1 MRDNVYQIMFNGR
14 NILSGFPDDLVKV
27 VNFLNEKASSGE
39 FTFFDSFIEWADNE
53 DIIEPL
59 GLNLD
64 GENYYYA
71 VSLAYLAYINDGH
84 LVIPSDVN
92 AWRLAWSL
100 QLLAEVANW
109 EAIFIERVI
118 RSFIG
123 LRDDI
128 HGLLGA
134 AAQIYAKKNF
144 EKGLELSGVLKEFGS
159 YISAGMM
166 ENNFHRYC
174 EMFLPVENQ
183 ELFTSAYCMAFELSN
198 EAHEQAFDIA
208 MTFDSFKSAEA
219 MAFLLKEH
227 MVLEGNKRDGCGE
240 SIKNLLRNGG
250 ASEYVT
256 AVTNWIFRGKDEEQ
270 FVEEVVN
277 LLIEGLGVNGRNYL
291 GAIDNAVS
299 LRYKDVI
306 FLTRILLKVAESL
319 SPADILKMDHC
330 LHRLNDKRDDF
341 VELIALFIV
350 HPKGE
355 YRLVGRRLWDEYHM
369 ESTDFKVS
377 DLDEMGQCAF
387 TYSMLQD
394 FGNPETR
401 LPKILPLLKTGNK
414 KVRKFVMGI
423 LRPYT
428 DDYMGHVVAACDK
441 LKMKGKEVKTIK
453 DYVDGRWKVI
463 QKRKELKELSPV
475 YTYGKEFRE
484 ARRIEIEYLQ
494 NKMKEAEE
502 SHHSV
507 WKEFASTVILARGGG
522 WRMPDGTTQKLPLI
536 QFSAPAR
543 QLSESLSPREY
554 EDWLKELLRDW
565 NDTTRNN

>member
-1 MRDNVYQIMFNGR
+1 MFNGR
-14 NILSGFPDDLVKV
+14 NILPGFPEDLIKV

-39 FTFFDSFIEWADNE
+39 FAFPDSFSEWEDNE
-53 DIIEPL
+53 NIIEPL

-64 GENYYYA
+64 GGNYYFA
-71 VSLAYLAYINDGH
+71 VSLAYLACINDGH
-84 LVIPSDVN
+84 LAPPSDIN
-92 AWRLAWSL
+92 AWRWAWSL
-100 QLLAEVANW
+100 QLLAEVADW

-128 HGLLGA
+128 NGLLGA

-144 EKGLELSGVLKEFGS
+144 EKGTELFSALGEFCS
-159 YISAGMM
+159 HITAGMM
-166 ENNFHRYC
+166 ENDFHRYC
-174 EMFLPVENQ
+174 EMFSPVENQ
-183 ELFTSAYCMAFELSN
+183 ELFTSAYCMAFELPN
-198 EAHEQAFDIA
+198 EAHKQAFDIA
-208 MTFDSFKSAEA
+208 MTFESFRSTEA

-227 MVLEGNKRDGCGE
+227 TVLDGDKKDACGE
-240 SIKNLLRNGG
+240 AVKNLLRNGDT
-250 ASEYVT
+250 SEYVT
-256 AVTNWIFRGKDEEQ
+256 TVTNWILRGKDEVK

-277 LLIEGLGVNGRNYL
+277 LLIEGLGDNGHNYL
-291 GAIDNAVS
+291 GAIDNAVA

-306 FLTRILLKVAESL
+306 FLTKIILKVAESL

-330 LHRLNDKRDDF
+330 LHRLNDKRDNF
-341 VELIALFIV
+341 AELTVLFII
-350 HPKGE
+350 HSKGE

-369 ESTDFKVS
+369 ESTDFKAS

-387 TYSMLQD
+387 AYSMLQD

-401 LPKILPLLKTGNK
+401 LPKILPLLKTGNA

-453 DYVDGRWKVI
+453 DYVDGRWEVI
-463 QKRKELKELSPV
+463 KKRKELKELSPV
-475 YTYGKEFRE
+475 YTNGKEFRE
-484 ARRIEIEYLQ
+484 ARRIEIEYMQ
-494 NKMKEAEE
+494 NKMKKAEE

-507 WKEFASTVILARGGG
+507 LKEFVSTVILARGGG
-522 WRMPDGTTQKLPLI
+522 WRMSDGTTQKLPLI

-543 QLSESLSPREY
+543 QLSESLSPREH
-554 EDWLKELLRDW
+554 ENWLKELLRDW

>member
-1 MRDNVYQIMFNGR
+1 MFNGR
-14 NILSGFPDDLVKV
+14 NILPGFPEDLMKV
-27 VNFLNEKASSGE
+27 VNFLNEKAASGE
-39 FTFFDSFIEWADNE
+39 FSFSDSFMEWEDSE
-53 DIIEPL
+53 DIIKPL

-64 GENYYYA
+64 GGNYYYTI
-71 VSLAYLAYINDGH
+71 SLAYLACLNDGH
-84 LVIPSDVN
+84 LVLPSDVN
-92 AWRLAWSL
+92 AWRWAWSL
-100 QLLAEVANW
+100 QLLAEVADW
-109 EAIFIERVI
+109 EAMFFGRVI

-123 LRDDI
+123 LKDDI
-128 HGLLGA
+128 NGLLGA
-134 AAQIYAKKNF
+134 AAQIYARKNY
-144 EKGLELSGVLKEFGS
+144 EKGSELLGELKEFNS
-159 YISAGMM
+159 HISAGMM
-166 ENNFHRYC
+166 ECDFQRYC
-174 EMFLPVENQ
+174 EMYSPVENQ
-183 ELFTSAYCMAFELSN
+183 ELFTSAYCMAYDLAK

-208 MTFDSFKSAEA
+208 MTFEPFKSAEA

-227 MVLEGNKRDGCGE
+227 TVLEGNKRDGCGE

-250 ASEYVT
+250 TSEYVT
-256 AVTNWIFRGKDEEQ
+256 AVTNWIIRGKDEDG

-277 LLIEGLGVNGRNYL
+277 LLIDGLGDNGRNYL
-291 GAIDNAVS
+291 GAIDNAVA
-299 LRYKDVI
+299 LRYKDAI
-306 FLTRILLKVAESL
+306 FLTKIILKVAETL
-319 SPADILKMDHC
+319 SPTDILKMDHC
-330 LHRLNDKRDDF
+330 LHILNEKRDDF
-341 VELIALFIV
+341 AEIAVHFII

-377 DLDEMGQCAF
+377 DLDEMSQCAF
-387 TYSMLQD
+387 AYSMLQD

-401 LPKILPLLKTGNK
+401 LPKILTLLKTGNK
-414 KVRKFVMGI
+414 KVKKFVMSI

-453 DYVDGRWKVI
+453 GYVDGRWEVI
-463 QKRKELKELSPV
+463 KKRKGLKELSPV

-484 ARRIEIEYLQ
+484 ARRIEIEYMQ

-507 WKEFASTVILARGGG
+507 WRNFASTVILARGGG

-543 QLSESLSPREY
+543 QMTESFSPREH

>member
-1 MRDNVYQIMFNGR
+1 MFNGR
-14 NILSGFPDDLVKV
+14 NILPGFPEDLVKV
-27 VNFLNEKASSGE
+27 VDFLNEKASSGE
-39 FTFFDSFIEWADNE
+39 FTFSDSFTEWENNE

-59 GLNLD
+59 RLSLD
-64 GENYYYA
+64 GGNYYFA
-71 VSLAYLAYINDGH
+71 VSLAYLASLNDGYI
-84 LVIPSDVN
+84 VFPADVN
-92 AWRLAWSL
+92 AWRWAWSL
-100 QLLAEVANW
+100 QLLAEVADW

-128 HGLLGA
+128 NGLLGA

-144 EKGLELSGVLKEFGS
+144 EKGTELFNALEEFGS
-159 YISAGMM
+159 HITAGMM
-166 ENNFHRYC
+166 ENDFQRYC
-174 EMFLPVENQ
+174 EIFSQDKNQ
-183 ELFTSAYCMAFELSN
+183 ELFATAYCMTFELSK
-198 EAHEQAFDIA
+198 EAHEQAYDIA
-208 MTFDSFKSAEA
+208 MTFEPFISASA

-227 MVLEGNKRDGCGE
+227 TVLVGDKKDACGE
-240 SIKNLLRNGG
+240 AVKNMLRNRDT
-250 ASEYVT
+250 SEYVT
-256 AVTNWIFRGKDEEQ
+256 AVTNWILRGKDEVK

-277 LLIEGLGVNGRNYL
+277 LLIEGLGDNGHNYL
-291 GAIDNAVS
+291 GAIDNAVA

-306 FLTRILLKVAESL
+306 LLTKVILQVAESL
-319 SPADILKMDHC
+319 SPADILKMNHC
-330 LHRLNDKRDDF
+330 LHRLNDNRDNF
-341 VELIALFIV
+341 AELTVLFII

-377 DLDEMGQCAF
+377 DLNEMGQSAF
-387 TYSMLQD
+387 AYSMLQD

-401 LPKILPLLKTGNK
+401 LPKILPLLNNGNT
-414 KVRKFVMGI
+414 KVKKFVMGI

-453 DYVDGRWKVI
+453 DYVDGRWEVI
-463 QKRKELKELSPV
+463 RKRKEMKELSPV

-484 ARRIEIEYLQ
+484 ARRIEIENMQ

-507 WKEFASTVILARGGG
+507 WKELASTVILARGGG

-543 QLSESLSPREY
+543 QLSESLCPSEREN
-554 EDWLKELLRDW
+554 WLKELLRDW
-565 NDTTRNN
+565 NDTTRDN